1 MSDATF
7 QLLTSAAFI
16 EAIGVGAIGVVIV
29 LLWALFTKQPSTF
42 GGVVLTG
49 GIVVAIARTE
59 AIPTGVL
66 IGLGLLVV
74 AGLVPTRSVL
84 LTMAMAIP
92 GAVVVAMTQ
101 LDSPSSI
108 AAGLV
113 AVTIIVLAPLVA
125 SFDDRYASSTLATPL
140 MAISMVSVFLT
151 VPDTK
156 FVLLA
161 AGVSLPWIIAGPPA
175 RLARLG
181 RSGSLAAV
189 GMLAWLVA
197 TGGFARPVALVAG
210 IATLGV
216 MVLWPLMWSI
226 GGRGEPAPDDGTP
239 VSGGTM
245 VTLAAV
251 HIAIQAVI
259 AIVVRVT

>member
-1 MSDATF
+1 VSEATF
-7 QLLTSAAFI
+7 QLLTSTVFIAAI
-16 EAIGVGAIGVVIV
+16 AVGAVGVVIV
-29 LLWALFTKQPSTF
+29 LLWAIFTKQPSTV
-42 GGVVLTG
+42 GGVILTA

-59 AIPTGVL
+59 EMPIGLL

-74 AGLVPTRSVL
+74 VGIVPTRSVL
-84 LTMAMAIP
+84 VTMAMAIP

-108 AAGLV
+108 VAGLV

-125 SFDDRYASSTLATPL
+125 SFDDRYAASTVATPL

-161 AGVSLPWIIAGPPA
+161 AGASLPWIIAGPPA
-175 RLARLG
+175 KLARLG

-197 TGGFARPVALVAG
+197 TGGFARPVSLFAG
-210 IATLGV
+210 VATLGV
-216 MVLWPLMWSI
+216 MVLWPLFGSFALQ
-226 GGRGEPAPDDGTP
+226 GRTSTDDGTP
-239 VSGGTM
+239 VSGSTM
-245 VTLAAV
+245 TALFAA

-259 AIVVRVT
+259 AVVVRV